1 MKCSKIVHGCEEY
14 VELLNLADHIKSRH
28 NCFTA
33 VTNYVKGV
41 ERWESQNDFEGDSS
55 CFRHY
60 HHLQFNGN
68 DFFTKLAYHD
78 NLIHFWVYLV
88 GTDEE
93 TNEYGFNIRL
103 GSNKDG
109 NELCYKSNR
118 VCSLFTSQNLLFN
131 GNSGHFVLSL
141 SRSTV
146 NGLITENFRGHLELE
161 YKFEIT
167 KQVRYCNLYS

>member
-1 MKCSKIVHGCEEY
+1 M
-14 VELLNLADHIKSRH
+14 
-28 NCFTA
+28 
-33 VTNYVKGV
+33 
-41 ERWESQNDFEGDSS
+41 
-55 CFRHY
+55 
-60 HHLQFNGN
+60 QFNGN

-118 VCSLFTSQNLLFN
+118 VCSLFASQNLLFK

-146 NGLITENFRGHLELE
+146 NGLITENFRGHCELE

-167 KQVRYCNLYS
+167 KQVNYCH